1 MTERFIISDTHFG
14 HANILTFKNYDG
26 SPVRPFGS
34 VEEMDQTMIDNWNK
48 VVRPQDVVY
57 HLGDV
62 AINKKYIHLVGRCNG
77 HKRLI
82 MGNHDIFKLD
92 LYTPFFEKIMA
103 MRVFPGKCIMTHVP
117 VHYDCLERFK
127 LNIHGHLHNNKIAK
141 ITRDYGMISASNDDR
156 YVNVSVEC
164 INYTPVPLESIIG

>member
-1 MTERFIISDTHFG
+1 
-14 HANILTFKNYDG
+14 
-26 SPVRPFGS
+26 
-34 VEEMDQTMIDNWNK
+34 MIDNWNK

-62 AINKKYIHLVGRCNG
+62 AINKKCIHLVGRCNG

-82 MGNHDIFKLD
+82 MGNHDIYKLD

-117 VHYDCLERFK
+117 IHPDCMARFNK
-127 LNIHGHLHNNKIAK
+127 NIHGHLHRNKITKTVREDSLLGAVY
-141 ITRDYGMISASNDDR
+141 DER

-164 INYTPVPLESIIG
+164 IDYTPVPVDSIVG